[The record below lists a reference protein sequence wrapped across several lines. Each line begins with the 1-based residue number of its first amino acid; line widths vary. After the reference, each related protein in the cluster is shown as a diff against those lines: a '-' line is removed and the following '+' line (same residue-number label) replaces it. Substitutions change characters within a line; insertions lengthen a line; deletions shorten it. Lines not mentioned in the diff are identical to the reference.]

1 MKTGDEKFEKDLTW
15 RASAERLSFDGLVC
29 ITRQTISIGTKLN
42 LVRANCS
49 YYMEECL
56 PRKCAINRSVKSKN
70 NDMKFIQII
79 RTQRC
84 RTIARNFCGEWH
96 RWCGVS
102 SALGSQSY
110 SVCRNRFFITAY
122 QTLSH
127 SQLLLHSIICRMR
140 FCAAHKCRSIS
151 SNIKLL
157 SRAYISQQAI
167 RRCSQSST
175 FADGA
180 RRSGRQT
187 GSDVKM

>member
-56 PRKCAINRSVKSKN
+56 PRQCAIIRSVKSKN
-70 NDMKFIQII
+70 NEMKFIQII

-96 RWCGVS
+96 RRCGVS

-110 SVCRNRFFITAY
+110 SVCRNRFLITAY
-122 QTLSH
+122 QTILILSCYCFIRLFVEWGLVQHTSVDRSHQTLNFFPAHISRSKQSGVALRTQH
-127 SQLLLHSIICRMR
+127 SLM
-140 FCAAHKCRSIS
+140 
-151 SNIKLL
+151 
-157 SRAYISQQAI
+157 
-167 RRCSQSST
+167 
-175 FADGA
+175 A
-180 RRSGRQT
+180 REEAEDRQ
-187 GSDVKM
+187 VVM